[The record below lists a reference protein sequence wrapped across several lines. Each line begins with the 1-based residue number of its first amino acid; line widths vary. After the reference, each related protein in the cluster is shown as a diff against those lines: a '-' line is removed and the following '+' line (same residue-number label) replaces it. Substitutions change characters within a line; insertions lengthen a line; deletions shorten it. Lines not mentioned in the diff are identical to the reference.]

1 MSISG
6 IGDLLGSGN
15 ASAAY
20 KVGLGSN
27 TIRTSS
33 SSSSY
38 GDTVDISDE
47 AKKLFSE
54 KIHMYDRGSSTTV
67 SSNAAQ
73 SDSDTFAETADGD
86 TETSSDSS
94 TTADSSSKTGGA
106 GGGGGGGGSSSN
118 SVEQIKKQI
127 ESLKS
132 QLTSVTSQAGS
143 DPSGAT
149 ESKIQSLE
157 AQIATLEAQLAE
169 AESSS

>member
-33 SSSSY
+33 SSSSS

-86 TETSSDSS
+86 TETSSDNS

-106 GGGGGGGGSSSN
+106 GGGGGSSSS

>member
-33 SSSSY
+33 SSSSS

-94 TTADSSSKTGGA
+94 TTADSSSRAGGA
-106 GGGGGGGGSSSN
+106 GGGGSSSS

-143 DPSGAT
+143 YGKQNPVARGADCHP
-149 ESKIQSLE
+149 
-157 AQIATLEAQLAE
+157 
-169 AESSS
+169 